1 MYYNRFQEKIFFYSL
16 LTKNK
21 NGITKQDVKDYLI
34 QQLQDDVGLDNDIN
48 DLHHFL
54 INQDYFIIGYYQ
66 ARKWLEKESVFEAI
80 EKIREYEQFNFGE
93 VTTDFS
99 DEEKTA
105 NMLAYVLADEILN
118 ENNTYQLF
126 SRMPGNF
133 NEDKRDLLVDSLENS

>member
-1 MYYNRFQEKIFFYSL
+1 MDL
-16 LTKNK
+16 L
-21 NGITKQDVKDYLI
+21 KQDVKDYLI

-48 DLHHFL
+48 DLHHYL
-54 INQDYFIIGYYQ
+54 INQDYFLIGYYNC
-66 ARKWLEKESVFEAI
+66 RKWLEKESVFEAI
-80 EKIREYEQFNFGE
+80 EKIKDYEQSNFGE

-126 SRMPGNF
+126 SRMLGNF
-133 NEDKRDLLVDSLENS
+133 DEDKRDLLVDSLENS

>member
-1 MYYNRFQEKIFFYSL
+1 MNIL
-16 LTKNK
+16 
-21 NGITKQDVKDYLI
+21 KQDVKDYLV

-54 INQDYFIIGYYQ
+54 INEDYFIIGYYQ

-80 EKIREYEQFNFGE
+80 EKIKEYEESNFGE

-105 NMLAYVLADEILN
+105 NMLAYVLAYEILN
-118 ENNTYQLF
+118 ENKTYQLF
-126 SRMPGNF
+126 SRMSGNF
-133 NEDKRDLLVDSLENS
+133 DEDKRDLLVDSLENS

>member
-1 MYYNRFQEKIFFYSL
+1 MEL
-16 LTKNK
+16 L
-21 NGITKQDVKDYLI
+21 KQDVKDYLV

-48 DLHHFL
+48 NLHHYL
-54 INQDYFIIGYYQ
+54 INQDYFLIGYYNC
-66 ARKWLEKESVFEAI
+66 RKWLEKESVFEAI
-80 EKIREYEQFNFGE
+80 EKIKDYEQSNFGE

-126 SRMPGNF
+126 SRMLGNF
-133 NEDKRDLLVDSLENS
+133 DEDKRDLLVDSLENS

>member
-1 MYYNRFQEKIFFYSL
+1 MEL
-16 LTKNK
+16 L
-21 NGITKQDVKDYLI
+21 KQDVKDYLI

-48 DLHHFL
+48 DLHHYL
-54 INQDYFIIGYYQ
+54 INQDYFLIGYYNC
-66 ARKWLEKESVFEAI
+66 RKWLEKESVFEAI
-80 EKIREYEQFNFGE
+80 EKIKEYEEINFGE
-93 VTTDFS
+93 VSTDFS
-99 DEEKTA
+99 NEEKVA

>member
-1 MYYNRFQEKIFFYSL
+1 MNIL
-16 LTKNK
+16 
-21 NGITKQDVKDYLI
+21 KQDVKDYLV

-48 DLHHFL
+48 DLHHYL
-54 INQDYFIIGYYQ
+54 INQDYFLIGYYNC
-66 ARKWLEKESVFEAI
+66 RKWLEKESVFEAI
-80 EKIREYEQFNFGE
+80 EKIKDYEQSNFGE

-126 SRMPGNF
+126 SRMLGNF
-133 NEDKRDLLVDSLENS
+133 DEDKRDLLVDSLENS

>member
-1 MYYNRFQEKIFFYSL
+1 MEL
-16 LTKNK
+16 L
-21 NGITKQDVKDYLI
+21 KQDVKDYLV

-48 DLHHFL
+48 NLHHYL
-54 INQDYFIIGYYQ
+54 INQDYFLIGYYNC
-66 ARKWLEKESVFEAI
+66 RKWLEKESVFEAI
-80 EKIREYEQFNFGE
+80 EKIKDYEQSNFGE

>member
-1 MYYNRFQEKIFFYSL
+1 MNIL
-16 LTKNK
+16 
-21 NGITKQDVKDYLI
+21 KQDVKDYLV

-48 DLHHFL
+48 NLHHYL
-54 INQDYFIIGYYQ
+54 INQDYFLIGYYNC
-66 ARKWLEKESVFEAI
+66 RKWLEKESVFEAI
-80 EKIREYEQFNFGE
+80 EKIKDYEQSNFGE

-126 SRMPGNF
+126 SRMLGNF
-133 NEDKRDLLVDSLENS
+133 DEDKRDLLVDSLENS

>member
-1 MYYNRFQEKIFFYSL
+1 MNIL
-16 LTKNK
+16 
-21 NGITKQDVKDYLI
+21 KQDVKDYLV

-48 DLHHFL
+48 NLHHYL

-80 EKIREYEQFNFGE
+80 EKIKDYEQSNFGE

-126 SRMPGNF
+126 SRMLGNF
-133 NEDKRDLLVDSLENS
+133 DEDKRDLLVDSLENS

>member
-1 MYYNRFQEKIFFYSL
+1 MNIL
-16 LTKNK
+16 
-21 NGITKQDVKDYLI
+21 KQDVKDYLI

-48 DLHHFL
+48 DLHHYL
-54 INQDYFIIGYYQ
+54 INEDYFLIGYYNC
-66 ARKWLEKESVFEAI
+66 RKWLEKESVFEAI
-80 EKIREYEQFNFGE
+80 EKIKEYEQFNFGE

-126 SRMPGNF
+126 SRMPANF

>member
-1 MYYNRFQEKIFFYSL
+1 MEL
-16 LTKNK
+16 L
-21 NGITKQDVKDYLI
+21 KQDVKDYLV

-48 DLHHFL
+48 DLHHYL
-54 INQDYFIIGYYQ
+54 INEDYFLIGYYNC
-66 ARKWLEKESVFEAI
+66 RKWLEKESVFEAI
-80 EKIREYEQFNFGE
+80 EKIKDYEQSNFGE

-126 SRMPGNF
+126 SRMSGNF
-133 NEDKRDLLVDSLENS
+133 DEDKRDLLVDSLENS

>member
-1 MYYNRFQEKIFFYSL
+1 MNIL
-16 LTKNK
+16 
-21 NGITKQDVKDYLI
+21 KQDVKDYLI

-48 DLHHFL
+48 DLHHYL
-54 INQDYFIIGYYQ
+54 INEDYFIIGYNQ

-80 EKIREYEQFNFGE
+80 DKIKDYEQSNFGE
-93 VTTDFS
+93 VTTDFT

-126 SRMPGNF
+126 SRMSGNF
-133 NEDKRDLLVDSLENS
+133 DENKRDLLVDSLENS

>member
-1 MYYNRFQEKIFFYSL
+1 MNIL
-16 LTKNK
+16 
-21 NGITKQDVKDYLI
+21 KQDVKDYLI

-48 DLHHFL
+48 DLHHYL
-54 INQDYFIIGYYQ
+54 INEDYFIIGYYQ
-66 ARKWLEKESVFEAI
+66 ARKWLEKESVFESI
-80 EKIREYEQFNFGE
+80 EKIKDYEKSNFGE

-126 SRMPGNF
+126 SRMSGNF
-133 NEDKRDLLVDSLENS
+133 DEDKRDLLVNSLENS

>member
-1 MYYNRFQEKIFFYSL
+1 MNIL
-16 LTKNK
+16 
-21 NGITKQDVKDYLI
+21 KQDVKDYLI

-48 DLHHFL
+48 DLHHYL
-54 INQDYFIIGYYQ
+54 INEDYFLIGYYNC
-66 ARKWLEKESVFEAI
+66 RKWLEKESVFEAI
-80 EKIREYEQFNFGE
+80 EKIKEYEQFNFGE

-126 SRMPGNF
+126 SRMYGLF
-133 NEDKRDLLVDSLENS
+133 DEDKRDLLVNSLENS

>member
-1 MYYNRFQEKIFFYSL
+1 MNIL
-16 LTKNK
+16 KN
-21 NGITKQDVKDYLI
+21 DVKDYLI
-34 QQLQDDVGLDNDIN
+34 QQLNDDIGLDNDIN

-54 INQDYFIIGYYQ
+54 INEDYFIIGYYQ
-66 ARKWLEKESVFEAI
+66 ARKWLEIESVFEAI

-105 NMLAYVLADEILN
+105 NMLAYILADEILN

-126 SRMPGNF
+126 SRMSGNF
-133 NEDKRDLLVDSLENS
+133 DEDKRDLLVNSLENS